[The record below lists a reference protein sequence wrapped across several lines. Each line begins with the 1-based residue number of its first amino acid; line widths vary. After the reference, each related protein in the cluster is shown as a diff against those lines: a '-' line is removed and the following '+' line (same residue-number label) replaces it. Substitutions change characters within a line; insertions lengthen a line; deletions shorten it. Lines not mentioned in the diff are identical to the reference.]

1 MVIRSQDSEKAEAE
15 EAFSIESVNT
25 KEVNRGKI
33 TEFLKVGGSDEV
45 VYFVEEFFRGVGTN
59 ALKSGIFRQYIVMD
73 AYFCVSDFLES
84 IHVGKEQVA
93 APDLNSGIVGDEKEA
108 MDYVQGILQK
118 AVNLRGTAGN

>member
-59 ALKSGIFRQYIVMD
+59 ALKIR
-73 AYFCVSDFLES
+73 YFPPVYRHGCLLLC
-84 IHVGKEQVA
+84 Q
-93 APDLNSGIVGDEKEA
+93 
-108 MDYVQGILQK
+108 
-118 AVNLRGTAGN
+118 